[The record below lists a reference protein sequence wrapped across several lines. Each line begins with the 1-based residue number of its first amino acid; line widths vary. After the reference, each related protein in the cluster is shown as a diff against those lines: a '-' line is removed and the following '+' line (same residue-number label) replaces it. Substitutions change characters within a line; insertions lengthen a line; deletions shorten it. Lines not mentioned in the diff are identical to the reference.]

1 MAAIGVGIE
10 SFAYH
15 RYFGEFTPWEKPLDI
30 RWQMSDFIARAAQ
43 LGADAV
49 SLQTVYLP
57 DLDQWM
63 VSRLRE
69 QLDTLRLHR
78 VLAWGHG
85 TGLNYGKDPQRVEA
99 LRNLFPLA
107 QALGCP
113 IVRLVNGNHFSWKY
127 RDAEQIKRL
136 KPLLHDLAQ
145 EAAAFNLTLAI
156 ENHADFTMHELVTL
170 VESVA
175 VSNLGICFDTG
186 NTVRVGDNLLEAAAL
201 AAPWIK
207 MVHLKDMV
215 VQEESRHDPTLWWP
229 SAPLG
234 RGQFDLPAFVGLL
247 RAKDFN
253 GYLFIEM
260 ANMYTDWPDEDAAV
274 VESVAYLRHLL
285 SQVS

>member
-1 MAAIGVGIE
+1 MAAMGIGIE
-10 SFAYH
+10 SFSYH

-30 RWQMSDFIARAAQ
+30 RWQMSDFIARTAQ

-57 DLDQWM
+57 GLDSEQ
-63 VSRLRE
+63 VTALRE
-69 QLDTLRLHR
+69 QLNLLGLQR

-85 TGLNYGKDPQRVEA
+85 TGLNYGNDPHRVEA
-99 LRNLFPLA
+99 LRSLFPLA

-113 IVRLVNGNHFSWKY
+113 IVRLVNGNHFSWKD

-136 KPLLHDLAQ
+136 KPLLQDLAH
-145 EAAAFNLTLAI
+145 EAAVFNLTLAI
-156 ENHADFTMHELVTL
+156 ENHADFTMRELVTL
-170 VESVA
+170 VENVA
-175 VSNLGICFDTG
+175 ASNFGICFDTG
-186 NTVRVGDNLLEAAAL
+186 NTVRVGDDLLEAAEL

-215 VQEESRHDPTLWWP
+215 VQEESGHDPTLWWP

-260 ANMYTDWPDEDAAV
+260 ANMYTDWRDEDAAV
-274 VESVAYLRHLL
+274 AESIAYLRQLL
-285 SQVS
+285 KCG